1 MLKKIFENKAYPIVF
16 LAVIV
21 VISVSLLLSI
31 SSVTSPVLEMRK
43 TEETKNTLKA
53 IFPEMSSYE
62 VEDEIYIIYR
72 DGKKDGYAFEASGNG
87 YGGKI
92 EILVG
97 LDTGFKIKGI
107 SVLSH
112 TETPGLGAR
121 ITEASFTDQFKD
133 MSLNEVA
140 LKSEGGRVDAITGAT
155 ISSKAVVDAI
165 HDRMVEV
172 VDELEK

>member
-1 MLKKIFENKAYPIVF
+1 MLKKFFENKAYPVVF

-43 TEETKNTLKA
+43 AEETKNTLET
-53 IFPEMSSYE
+53 IFPEMGNYE

-72 DGKKDGYAFEASGNG
+72 DGEKDGYAFQSSGKG
-87 YGGKI
+87 YGGEI

-121 ITEASFTDQFKD
+121 ITEASFTDQFKG
-133 MSLNEVA
+133 MSLSELA
-140 LKSEGGRVDAITGAT
+140 LKSEGGGIDAITGAT

-165 HDRMVEV
+165 RGNMSEV
-172 VDELEK
+172 IDKLEK